1 MILSRVAHLRERPRI
16 FIGML
21 TLYHIIGDLEGVFAT
36 GSVAKKAEVS
46 GRISVLFVSQAAH
59 FSDEELTVFDE
70 LFGRLVVQIE
80 VSARAIMAVRL
91 APVPNAPPKVI
102 RSLAFDDAI
111 AVASPILSFSERLSE
126 QDVVENARQKG
137 QGHLLAISKRKTLPV
152 SVTDILVGRGNRDVL
167 LSTVGNRGA
176 RFSDEGF
183 GVLVKRAEGD
193 DELAINVGKRAEIPR
208 YLFRELLQ
216 QASQRVQVRLTSIHP
231 ELFVPI
237 REIVEEVS
245 KTIEADTEARSQW
258 RETVKSAPPA
268 KEPAIAL
275 AELQKR
281 ADSGDSKG
289 VVTGLAAIC
298 GVSPE
303 FVEEG
308 GRTA

>member
-1 MILSRVAHLRERPRI
+1 M
-16 FIGML
+16 
-21 TLYHIIGDLEGVFAT
+21 FAT

-46 GRISVLFVSQAAH
+46 GRITDLFVSQAAH

-70 LFGRLVVQIE
+70 LFGRLVIQIE
-80 VSARAIMAVRL
+80 LSARAVMAVRGP

-111 AVASPILSFSERLSE
+111 AVASPVLSFSERLSE
-126 QDVVENARQKG
+126 QDVVENARQKS
-137 QGHLLAISKRKTLPV
+137 QGHLLAISKRKVLPV

-183 GVLVKRAEGD
+183 SVLVKRAEGD

-258 RETVKSAPPA
+258 RETVKNAPPA
-268 KEPAIAL
+268 KEPAIAARSL
-275 AELQKR
+275 NFRNAP
-281 ADSGDSKG
+281 DSGRFERRCYRARCDMWC
-289 VVTGLAAIC
+289 VTGVCRAC
-298 GVSPE
+298 R
-303 FVEEG
+303 
-308 GRTA
+308 RTAKWRNSARFIARSATAYTYC